1 MHRLARILLAALV
14 LGCTAATP
22 TVAPSTTPGAT
33 APNGGSA
40 STPSDGGT
48 PPPTSAPTSEPTPAQ
63 PDTPATTAESSPVT
77 TADGLA
83 LARADLD
90 NLLAQL
96 ELTHPE
102 PFHGIRREDWVAEL
116 DALKERLPE
125 LSPFEAQ
132 VQLQRVVTLLSV
144 NGRDGHQFALPLDD
158 APALPIAVYEFEEGV
173 FITAALA
180 PHQDVVGSEIVAVNG
195 HPIADVLAA
204 LEPLIPRDGPA
215 TVPGFRPI
223 YFART
228 SVLRGLGLI
237 EEGTVP
243 MRLRDS
249 AGAERDVDL
258 EPVPFSQY
266 TGMVGQYG
274 VGLPPN
280 GSLYLTDPDRV
291 IWSQDLPDSNTFY
304 IRYRM
309 IGSIDSGA
317 LQDIEDGATAPGV
330 ERVILDLRQNPG
342 GDNNRYVGLL
352 TLLTDE
358 RINQPGRLF
367 VLTDRRTFS
376 AASNLSTE
384 VEQKTAATFAGE
396 PMGGGL
402 NFWNDVRQVELPHY
416 SVPMWVGVSTR
427 YWQKSTADD
436 PRLTIEPDLPFDV
449 TAADYFAGIDPVM
462 EAITAR

>member
-1 MHRLARILLAALV
+1 V
-14 LGCTAATP
+14 
-22 TVAPSTTPGAT
+22 
-33 APNGGSA
+33 
-40 STPSDGGT
+40 
-48 PPPTSAPTSEPTPAQ
+48 PTSGATPAQ
-63 PDTPATTAESSPVT
+63 PETPAASAIGTPVA
-77 TADGLA
+77 TADALA

-180 PHQDVVGSEIVAVNG
+180 PHQDVVGSEIVALNG

-223 YFART
+223 YFPRT

-237 EEGTVP
+237 AEGSAPMTV
-243 MRLRDS
+243 RDS
-249 AGAERDVDL
+249 AAVESELDL

-280 GSLYLTDPDRV
+280 ETLYLSDPDRI
-291 IWSQDLPDSNTFY
+291 IWWQDLPESNSFY

-309 IGSIDSGA
+309 IGSIDSA
-317 LQDIEDGATAPGV
+317 TLQAIEEGATAPGV
-330 ERVILDLRQNPG
+330 EQVILDLRQNPG

-352 TLLTDE
+352 SVLTDE

-384 VEQKTAATFAGE
+384 VEQKTVATFAGE

-402 NFWNDVRQVELPHY
+402 NFWNDVRQVQLPRY
-416 SVPMWVGVSTR
+416 PVPMWVGVSTR